1 MVSSHACA
9 KAGERQSCRSPRHPS
24 DSGRSALLLGFRGVH
39 DRVAPIPEER
49 AMYYGHDGSG
59 TAWWWML
66 PMMFVFLVTVVA
78 VVWAL
83 FNTNRAHASQ
93 GPASLAPEEVLAHRL
108 ARGEI
113 DTAEYHERLE
123 ALRKPR

>member
-1 MVSSHACA
+1 
-9 KAGERQSCRSPRHPS
+9 
-24 DSGRSALLLGFRGVH
+24 
-39 DRVAPIPEER
+39 
-49 AMYYGHDGSG
+49 MYYRHDGSG
-59 TAWWWML
+59 AAWWWML
-66 PMMFVFLVTVVA
+66 PVMFVFVVAVVA

-83 FNTNRAHASQ
+83 VNANRAPVPH
-93 GPASLAPEEVLAHRL
+93 GPASLPPEEVLAHRF